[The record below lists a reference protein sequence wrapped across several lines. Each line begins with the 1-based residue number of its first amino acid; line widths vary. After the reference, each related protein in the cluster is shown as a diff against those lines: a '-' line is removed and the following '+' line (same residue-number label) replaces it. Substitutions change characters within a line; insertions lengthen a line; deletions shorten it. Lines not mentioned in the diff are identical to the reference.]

1 MVSVLKMLTLWVT
14 AILLISGC
22 QPKAKTEIE
31 IEMKSR
37 EEQQMMLETY
47 TLEDYKK
54 VFDEA
59 VSEANKLES
68 DEQLNKWII
77 RTLANEKLLYETE
90 LTDEEVLD
98 LAEREMEEYEVWI
111 SIAKEEYG
119 ITVTDEEIDEFI
131 KEGPDTSD
139 LPQHQAYADALGLT
153 LEELNHDFDRDLYKK
168 NVIWLKLKPQLEK
181 KYGTN
186 DNNKQIEKYEEEV
199 KKKIN

>member
-1 MVSVLKMLTLWVT
+1 MLKLTKLLTLVVPV
-14 AILLISGC
+14 IFLITGC
-22 QPKAKTEIE
+22 QTKEKAELE
-31 IEMKSR
+31 IEMKSE
-37 EEQQMMLETY
+37 EEQQKILETY
-47 TLEDYKK
+47 ILEDYKK